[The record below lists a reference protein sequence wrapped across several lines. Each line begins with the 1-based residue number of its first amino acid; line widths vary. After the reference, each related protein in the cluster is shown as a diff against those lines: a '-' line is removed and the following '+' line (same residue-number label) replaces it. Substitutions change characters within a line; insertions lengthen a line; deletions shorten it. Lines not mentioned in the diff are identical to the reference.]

1 MATNTREHEGER
13 RAFECTRFLFNFIIF
28 ILWMAPPP
36 FFKLSYCNP
45 IAGCAAAL
53 GVKIGRESCDNSLH
67 QLSVRAPGSAPH
79 CDNSSSPSS
88 WHGRLCNA
96 QPSELS
102 AVLVTASNKSFYFSL
117 LAGWCKA
124 VNGTSRISQCPKKAL
139 TIGTLV
145 YKDHNRI
152 AHQL

>member
-1 MATNTREHEGER
+1 MATNIREHEGER

-45 IAGCAAAL
+45 IAGCAAVCA

-67 QLSVRAPGSAPH
+67 QLSVRARDPPLTVTTH
-79 CDNSSSPSS
+79 HHHP
-88 WHGRLCNA
+88 HGRLCNA

-102 AVLVTASNKSFYFSL
+102 AALVTASNKSFYFSL
-117 LAGWCKA
+117 LAGWCRA
-124 VNGTSRISQCPKKAL
+124 VNGTPRISQCPKKAL
-139 TIGTLV
+139 TIGTL
-145 YKDHNRI
+145 
-152 AHQL
+152 L

>member
-1 MATNTREHEGER
+1 MATNIREHEGER

-28 ILWMAPPP
+28 IQWMAPPP
-36 FFKLSYCNP
+36 YFKLYLGLRSNCWLLVVP
-45 IAGCAAAL
+45 

-67 QLSVRAPGSAPH
+67 QLSVRARDPPLTVTTH
-79 CDNSSSPSS
+79 HHHPR
-88 WHGRLCNA
+88 GRLCNA

-102 AVLVTASNKSFYFSL
+102 AALVTASNKSFYFSL
-117 LAGWCKA
+117 LAGWCRA
-124 VNGTSRISQCPKKAL
+124 VNGTPRISQCPKKAL

-145 YKDHNRI
+145 YKDHNQI